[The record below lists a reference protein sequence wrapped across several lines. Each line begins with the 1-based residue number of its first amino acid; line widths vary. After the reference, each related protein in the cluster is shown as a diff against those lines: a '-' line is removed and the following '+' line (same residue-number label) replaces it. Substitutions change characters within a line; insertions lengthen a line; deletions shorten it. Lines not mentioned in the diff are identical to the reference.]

1 MSQQKTALITGATGG
16 IGKALALR
24 LAKDGYDLMIV
35 GRNAERGKSVV
46 QTIQQYG
53 VDAHFVRA
61 DLSLM
66 REVQHVAETFQQ
78 HYNHLDLLVHSA
90 GVIHTKRILT
100 DEGLEIT
107 FATDYLSRFYL
118 TNLLL
123 ECLKTSSSA
132 RILNIAASGGGMG
145 TIHFDDLLGERKIG
159 GMRGLGQAQ
168 FANDVHTVELARRLK
183 DTPITIN
190 AMHPGAVDTGIR
202 RELPRWLNG
211 IMGLL
216 FSRVAMTADEGA
228 EAPYYLVTSPEVA
241 QVSGALFKKA
251 ERITKSTKA
260 DDPTLGERLWDVSEQ
275 LVQEAVG
282 VPV

>member
-1 MSQQKTALITGATGG
+1 MPQQKVALITGATGG
-16 IGKALALR
+16 IGRALALR

-35 GRNAERGKSVV
+35 GRSAERGEAVV
-46 QTIQQYG
+46 HAIQQYG
-53 VDAHFVRA
+53 AEAHFVQA

-66 REVQHVAETFQQ
+66 REVRRVADGFLQR
-78 HYNHLDLLVHSA
+78 YGHLDLLVHSA

-107 FATDYLSRFYL
+107 FATDYVSRFYL

-123 ECLKTSSSA
+123 DCLKASPSA
-132 RILNIAASGGGMG
+132 RILNIAASGVGMG
-145 TIHFDDLLGERKIG
+145 KIHFDDLLGERKIG

-168 FANDVHTVELARRLK
+168 FANDIHTIELARRLK
-183 DTPITIN
+183 ETAITAN

-211 IMGLL
+211 IMGVL

-228 EAPYYLVTSPEVA
+228 EAPYYLATSPEVA
-241 QVSGALFKKA
+241 QVSGGLFKKD
-251 ERITKSTKA
+251 ERITKATNAS
-260 DDPTLGERLWDVSEQ
+260 DPVLGERLWAVSEQ
-275 LVQEAVG
+275 LVQEAIG
-282 VPV
+282 VPA

>member
-1 MSQQKTALITGATGG
+1 MTQQRVALITGATGG
-16 IGKALALR
+16 IGRALALR

-35 GRNAERGKSVV
+35 GRSAKRGEAVV
-46 QTIQQYG
+46 HAIQQYG
-53 VDAHFVRA
+53 VEAHFVQA

-66 REVQHVAETFQQ
+66 GEVRRVAELFWQR
-78 HYNHLDLLVHSA
+78 YGHLDLLVHSA

-100 DEGLEIT
+100 DEGLETT

-123 ECLKTSSSA
+123 DCLKASPAA

-168 FANDVHTVELARRLK
+168 FANDVHTIELARRLK
-183 DTPITIN
+183 DTAITVN

-211 IMGLL
+211 IMGVL

-228 EAPYYLVTSPEVA
+228 EAPYYLATSPEVA
-241 QVSGALFKKA
+241 QVSGSLFKKD
-251 ERITKSTKA
+251 ERITKSTNA
-260 DDPTLGERLWDVSEQ
+260 SDPALGERLWQVSMQ
-275 LVQEAVG
+275 FVQEAVG
-282 VPV
+282 VRA